1 MSNNSRVAT
10 RVYINTSKMFS
21 APSHASLKLS
31 NPIYDY
37 GNIYYIIS
45 MIVVCLTIGEKNE
58 EGCPHKVHA

>member
-10 RVYINTSKMFS
+10 RAYINTPKMFS

-31 NPIYDY
+31 NHIEDY

-45 MIVVCLTIGEKNE
+45 MIVVCLTIGGKNE
-58 EGCPHKVHA
+58 EGRPYRVHA